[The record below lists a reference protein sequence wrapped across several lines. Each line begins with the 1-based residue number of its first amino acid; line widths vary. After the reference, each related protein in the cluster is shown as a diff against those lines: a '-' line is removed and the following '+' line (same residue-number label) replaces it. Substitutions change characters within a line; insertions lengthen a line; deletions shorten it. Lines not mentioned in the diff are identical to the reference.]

1 MTIVYENSKTNLIL
15 RSPCIH
21 VLNCLRKQ
29 RLLEYVYKNY
39 VDLYSQSEQ
48 SLSDVDQ
55 DFVLAS
61 TGFKNPI

>member
-1 MTIVYENSKTNLIL
+1 MYQIVYENG
-15 RSPCIH
+15 
-21 VLNCLRKQ
+21 
-29 RLLEYVYKNY
+29 RLLEYVYKNF

-61 TGFKNPI
+61 TGYKNPI

>member
-1 MTIVYENSKTNLIL
+1 MYQIVYENG
-15 RSPCIH
+15 
-21 VLNCLRKQ
+21 
-29 RLLEYVYKNY
+29 RLLEYVYKNF

-61 TGFKNPI
+61 TGYKNPIWR